1 MSSITAQ
8 KLEERWTPTTIQTAF
23 NIFGSLPSMP
33 PSSDI
38 IIGLP
43 LLNLGWTFSLS
54 LTREEKSSQKKVI
67 KKGLKGRASSYT
79 WRPVAFS
86 FRQHGSAIRWRN
98 ASIRAKLWLGGSCP
112 PPPPGTINTILA
124 DAPSLGVP
132 ARGDCPS
139 HGDLRPRPGGN
150 DVVLAGIPL
159 LAVPGDCPPHGNTL
173 LLGTINAVLAHTPSL
188 EVPLTTLHAI
198 SSLQPQVWLTVTLSD
213 CPFAHGLFEAHLG
226 PVYEAQAEAQ
236 LVRQSS
242 DRLLSRS
249 LTTGKLFDV
258 KFLARSTRS
267 TSGND
272 GEPLPTYASLAV
284 LAGHVNISSCE

>member
-1 MSSITAQ
+1 M
-8 KLEERWTPTTIQTAF
+8 
-23 NIFGSLPSMP
+23 
-33 PSSDI
+33 
-38 IIGLP
+38 
-43 LLNLGWTFSLS
+43 
-54 LTREEKSSQKKVI
+54 KVI

-79 WRPVAFS
+79 WRPAAFS
-86 FRQHGSAIRWRN
+86 FRQHGSAIRWKS

-112 PPPPGTINTILA
+112 PPQPGTINTILA

-132 ARGDCPS
+132 GDCPS
-139 HGDLRPRPGGN
+139 HGDLRPRPGTN
-150 DVVLAGIPL
+150 DVVFAGIPA
-159 LAVPGDCPPHGNTL
+159 LAVSGDCPPHGSTP

-188 EVPLTTLHAI
+188 EVPLTTSNTI

-213 CPFAHGLFEAHLG
+213 CPFVHGLFEAHLG
-226 PVYEAQAEAQ
+226 PVYKAQAEAQ

-249 LTTGKLFDV
+249 LTTGKLFDM
-258 KFLARSTRS
+258 KFLACS
-267 TSGND
+267 TSGNG